1 MKEAIGTQPIQTTS
15 NVYNNDIINL
25 IDQIIAE
32 KRKHEISIIVD
43 KFFNDTDFNY
53 VNHAS
58 SYKESVDCIIS
69 KTEFIRKTLLGIIG

>member
-1 MKEAIGTQPIQTTS
+1 MKEVTGIQPIQTT
-15 NVYNNDIINL
+15 NNAYDDDIIDL
-25 IDQIIAE
+25 INQIIAE
-32 KRKHEISIIVD
+32 KRKQEISIIID

-58 SYKESVDCIIS
+58 SYKESVDYIIS

>member
-1 MKEAIGTQPIQTTS
+1 MKEATGIQPTQTMS
-15 NVYNNDIINL
+15 DVYNNDIINL

-32 KRKHEISIIVD
+32 KRKQEISIIVD

>member
-1 MKEAIGTQPIQTTS
+1 MKEATGIQPIQTMS
-15 NVYNNDIINL
+15 DVYNNDIIDL

-32 KRKHEISIIVD
+32 KRKQEISIIVD